1 LDSLLKSRGYST
13 RRFNTLDSAY
23 YNTPTPLQL
32 ASYGAH
38 FLNVMFRDE
47 DKIALQAALECG
59 LSPNACSEYGDS
71 LAHKVCRLG
80 NHELLQA
87 LLQAGCSLQCA
98 DDFGITPLHTA
109 CWRTLP
115 SFVEIVMQHDIH
127 MFYLKDKRGSLPL
140 SYVRKE
146 SHKEYIRFLDS
157 VKDVYW
163 PTRNVAKDCEEQPPQ
178 LTLEK
183 PNSRPIPDPANALSL
198 VYAKMVATGHLTPDD
213 AQLLE
218 DADKEEPDESFSS
231 SGDDDDDDGCD
242 SSSSTFSGDDH
253 GYDDDEEEEYDSSS
267 SSSESE
273 DMEFDWDENMVADIP
288 LLTRSCNQNQLQLQQ
303 QPMVAY
309 QLPGVSTRT
318 GSPSSVPLE
327 VLMPCSIAMTRS
339 AHTKEMYFL

>member
-47 DKIALQAALECG
+47 DKVALQAALECG
-59 LSPNACSEYGDS
+59 LSPSACSEYGDS

-198 VYAKMVATGHLTPDD
+198 VYAKMVAAGQLTPDD

-218 DADKEEPDESFSS
+218 DA
-231 SGDDDDDDGCD
+231 DDGCD

-253 GYDDDEEEEYDSSS
+253 GHDDDEEEEYDSSS

-273 DMEFDWDENMVADIP
+273 DMEFDWDENMVTNIP
-288 LLTRSCNQNQLQLQQ
+288 LLTRSCSQKQLQQ
-303 QPMVAY
+303 QQPV
-309 QLPGVSTRT
+309 
-318 GSPSSVPLE
+318 VP
-327 VLMPCSIAMTRS
+327 
-339 AHTKEMYFL
+339 FL